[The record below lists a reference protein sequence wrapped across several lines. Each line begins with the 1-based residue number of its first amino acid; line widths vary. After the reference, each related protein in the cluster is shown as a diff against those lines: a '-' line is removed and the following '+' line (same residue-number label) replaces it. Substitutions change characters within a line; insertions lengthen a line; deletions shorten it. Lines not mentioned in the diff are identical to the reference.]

1 VGISVRLPGTV
12 AQVVGGAAA
21 MRVRARRR
29 LDAVLLAIAGLLVGG
44 VAAAGA
50 ALGDDV
56 RISAVWA
63 GAAVAGDGSAGIVE
77 VIDYDFG
84 VWHRHGILRDVPGM
98 RQGTVQVSSA
108 TAPDAVL
115 VQGSGFQTRIRV
127 GDPSLTVTGRHRY
140 RLRYLL
146 DRVAPDD
153 RLAWN
158 AVGTDWPVRIGV
170 VRVDVVAPFE
180 FRDPRCVW
188 GVAGSRTPC
197 QVAQPEPGHLVAEL
211 RGLRAHQ
218 GATLY
223 AASGRELAAAPPLP
237 MPASDR
243 PADTTSGLLPAGL
256 LATAVA
262 LAGAG
267 PTSRLVR
274 RAGRERVAAGGAAD
288 AAWGGAAG
296 ERRVDTADLESL
308 ATIEFTPPAEL
319 TAAQGGVLLAEGVRD
334 EHRMAWLLGAAVDGY
349 LDIEGDG
356 PGITLVRGNR
366 HDGSPTAEIIDRA
379 FGGSAATGERLT
391 LGSYNPSFAIAWRR
405 IGKELDDWHRTS
417 DLWDP
422 AGDLRRRL
430 ARQLGAVATVG
441 GLAIAALGGAGANR
455 WGWVWL
461 VVLAW
466 GVLLAGAGLAMLVRC
481 WELRMR
487 TSEGSGLWLR
497 VESFRRFLAASEAH
511 HADEAAKRG
520 VLREYTAWALA
531 LGELDRW
538 SWAVAASATAD
549 DPDGVRYSRA
559 AVWLPDSTSETLTEP
574 PRSSGDG
581 GGWSGGGGGGSG
593 GGGGGDVGGG
603 SGGGG
608 GGDW

>member
-12 AQVVGGAAA
+12 AQVVSGAAA
-21 MRVRARRR
+21 MRVRGRRR

-50 ALGDDV
+50 VLGDDV

-63 GAAVAGDGSAGIVE
+63 GAAVAGDGSAQVVE

-84 VWHRHGILRDVPGM
+84 VWHRHGILREVPGM
-98 RQGTVQVSSA
+98 RQGSVQVSSA
-108 TAPDAVL
+108 TAPDDVL
-115 VQGSGFQTRIRV
+115 VQESGLQTQIRV

-146 DRVAPDD
+146 DRVAPDA

-158 AVGTDWPVRIGV
+158 AVGTGWPVTIGD

-180 FRDPRCVW
+180 FRDPRCVR
-188 GVAGSRTPC
+188 GVIGSTTPC
-197 QVAQPEPGHLVAEL
+197 RVAQPEPGHLVAEL
-211 RGLRAHQ
+211 HGLRAHQ

-223 AASGRELAAAPPLP
+223 AAGGHELAAAPPLP

-256 LATAVA
+256 LAAAVA
-262 LAGAG
+262 LVGAV
-267 PTSRLVR
+267 PASRLVR
-274 RAGRERVAAGGAAD
+274 RAGRERVAVGGAAD

-296 ERRVDTADLESL
+296 ERRVDTANLESL
-308 ATIEFTPPAEL
+308 ATIEFAPPAEL

-334 EHRMAWLLGAAVDGY
+334 EHRMAWLIGAAIDGY
-349 LDIEGDG
+349 LDIKGDG
-356 PGITLVRGNR
+356 PAITLVRGDR

-379 FGGSAATGERLT
+379 FGGSAATGDRLR
-391 LGSYNPSFAIAWRR
+391 LGSYNPSFAVAWRR
-405 IGKELDDWHRTS
+405 IGGQLEHWHWTS

-422 AGDLRRRL
+422 AGDVRRRL
-430 ARQLGAVATVG
+430 ARRLGAVAAVG
-441 GLAIAALGGAGANR
+441 GLAVAALGGGGANR
-455 WGWVWL
+455 WGWGWL
-461 VVLAW
+461 AVLAW
-466 GVLLAGAGLAMLVRC
+466 GALLAGAGLAAAVC
-481 WELRMR
+481 AWELRMR
-487 TSEGSGLWLR
+487 TPKGSGLWLR
-497 VESFRRFLAASEAH
+497 VESFRRFLAQSEAH

-520 VLREYTAWALA
+520 VLRQYTAWAVA
-531 LGELDRW
+531 VGELDRW
-538 SWAVAASATAD
+538 SRAVAASATAA
-549 DPDGVRYSRA
+549 DPIGVRYSRA
-559 AVWLPDSTSETLTEP
+559 AVWLPDSTSETLIEP
-574 PRSSGDG
+574 TRSSGDGGGRSG
-581 GGWSGGGGGGSG
+581 GGWSGGGGGG
-593 GGGGGDVGGG
+593 VGGG